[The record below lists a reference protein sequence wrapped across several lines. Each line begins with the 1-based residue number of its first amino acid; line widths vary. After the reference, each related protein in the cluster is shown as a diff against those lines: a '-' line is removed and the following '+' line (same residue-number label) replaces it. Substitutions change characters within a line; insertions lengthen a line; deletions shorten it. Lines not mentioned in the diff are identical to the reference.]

1 MKAYQKLNKV
11 VGVAAMLLLL
21 VATFAM
27 TLQAQ
32 TFPKPAMPPTAAKL
46 PGYQTT
52 PSGFDDLGF
61 IQYASVDQM
70 CDPLPAPPAPQT
82 PTPAGCK
89 TSGGWLQ
96 INNDVIRIP
105 ANAVV
110 FFPNTYQTWEEIF
123 ENNPGAVMCT
133 GPKTCSLTPPVH
145 GESGL
150 ALSDLVRSEYTFE
163 AHVQGQNVNGQYIAG
178 LVYISQQSVNG
189 IQGFIEK
196 LNYADGSMIVNGRR
210 IQINDPVLQITDR
223 SGNVITKGRYTVG
236 QTPDL
241 RFTADQNNTTVR
253 AATGYPMCI
262 PRTDPAVSDD
272 PQCPQKNRL
281 KDAAGNL
288 LGIYTMNPP
297 DAGPTVDNP
306 VPQDPWTETP
316 FEVGDFVS
324 VIGTQFRDPVT
335 GDPYISATEV
345 VGNLSIFT
353 APGTDPA
360 YMQIEVLLMGTGGV
374 PDPAFP
380 QEAARRTRVEGFST
394 DDTRNVDISAVDIDP
409 CGNLSF
415 RLPAWVSNFPVENG
429 IPLIG
434 VRGRWRFRPN
444 GGTFL
449 PPVQNIAAQISGGL
463 QVPNNNG
470 LITDYYQLPVGEFIF
485 PEQLPPGNPPVKYN
499 FTDLPFLLSGTGPWP
514 SPASVYDSTLIQL
527 GLKRD
532 EVPQPQ
538 ANQFIGQLNPF
549 PDNPSSVPGAPV
561 CAQGTNQNAAHAV
574 ASFTASTNPITAGT
588 VVTLNSTASTPANG
602 PFAWQQIVNPGDPIV
617 NIINANQATA
627 SFVAPVVASSL
638 NLTFQLKV
646 GGANTTAFDLKNVT
660 IPIIVPPAGTP
671 PAVTATSAPANPV
684 ASNALVTLNAS
695 GVDPSGG
702 TLTYKWTAP
711 AGITLTSAGG
721 NGSVQTFTAPI
732 VPTGTAAQA
741 FTFTVTATSS
751 NGLSNTANVSVA
763 VNPQTDTVNVIT
775 VVYRRAISRLVISA
789 FDSTPGVR
797 LFVTT
802 DIINPATG
810 QPYQGEMGPTFAAG
824 PGTFS
829 LIFVNVPAPNV
840 ITITSS
846 AGGTTSSG
854 ITVLR

>member
-1 MKAYQKLNKV
+1 MKVNLKLNKS
-11 VGVAAMLLLL
+11 VGVAAVLLLL
-21 VATFAM
+21 ILAGAM

-32 TFPKPAMPPTAAKL
+32 TFPKPTTPPSAAKL
-46 PGYQTT
+46 PVYQSI

-70 CDPLPAPPAPQT
+70 CDPLPPPPAPQT

-105 ANAVV
+105 ANTIV

-133 GPKTCSLTPPVH
+133 GPTTCSLVAPVR
-145 GESGL
+145 GQSGL
-150 ALSDLVRSEYTFE
+150 ALSDKVRSEYTFE
-163 AHVQGQNVNGQYIAG
+163 AHVQGQNVSGQYIAG
-178 LVYISQQSVNG
+178 IVYVSQQSVNG
-189 IQGFIEK
+189 VQGFIEK
-196 LNYADGSMIVNGRR
+196 LNYTDGSMIVNGRR
-210 IQINDPVLQITDR
+210 IQINDPPLTITDL
-223 SGNVITKGRYTVG
+223 SGNQVTKGRYTVG
-236 QTPDL
+236 QTPDV
-241 RFTADQNNTTVR
+241 RFSADQNNTTVR
-253 AATGYPMCI
+253 TATGYPMCI
-262 PRTDPAVSDD
+262 PRTDPLVNDD

-281 KDAAGNL
+281 KDAAGNFL
-288 LGIYTMNPP
+288 NIFTMNPP
-297 DAGPTVDNP
+297 GAGPTVDNP
-306 VPQDPWTETP
+306 IPQDPWTEAP

-324 VIGTQFRDPVT
+324 VIGTQFRDPAS
-335 GDPYISATEV
+335 GEPYISATEV

-360 YMQIEVLLMGTGGV
+360 YLQIEVLLMGTGGV
-374 PDPAFP
+374 PNPQFP

-394 DDTRNVDISAVDIDP
+394 DDSRNVDISAVDIDP

-415 RLPAWVSNFPVENG
+415 RLPTWVSNFPVENG
-429 IPLIG
+429 IPLVG

-449 PPVQNIAAQISGGL
+449 PPVQNVAVQVSGGI
-463 QVPNNNG
+463 QTPNNNG

-485 PEQLPPGNPPVKYN
+485 PEQLPPGNPPPRNN
-499 FTDLPFLLSGTGPWP
+499 FIDLPFLLSGTGPWP
-514 SPASVYDSTLIQL
+514 APASIYDSTLIQL
-527 GLKRD
+527 GLRRD
-532 EVPQPQ
+532 EVPAPQ

-549 PDNPSSVPGAPV
+549 PDTADNIPGAPV
-561 CAQGTNQNAAHAV
+561 CAAGTNQNTAHAV
-574 ASFTASTNPITAGT
+574 ASFTSSATPIIAGT
-588 VVTLNSTASTPANG
+588 AVTLNSTASTPTNG

-617 NIINANQATA
+617 SIVNANTGTA
-627 SFVAPVVASSL
+627 SFVAPVVASPL
-638 NLTFQLKV
+638 NLTFQLTV
-646 GGANTTAFDLKNVT
+646 GGGNTTASSSANVT
-660 IPIIVPPAGTP
+660 IPISVPPAGTP
-671 PAVTATSAPANPV
+671 PAVTATSSPANPV
-684 ASNALVTLNAS
+684 ASNALVTLTAS

-702 TLTYKWTAP
+702 TLTYKWTPP
-711 AGITLTSAGG
+711 AGISLTPAAA
-721 NGSVQTFTAPI
+721 NGSVQTFTAPT
-732 VPTGTAAQA
+732 VPSGTASQT

-751 NGLSNTANVSVA
+751 NGLSTTANVSVT

-775 VVYRRAISRLVISA
+775 VVYRRSISRLTISA

-829 LIFVNVPAPNV
+829 IIFVNIPPPNV
-840 ITITSS
+840 VTITSS